1 MIRTRGPGLSLKQ
14 VDGRADLGDDPR
26 SAASGPRPRQPACAS
41 PQEVMSMV
49 QSPIA
54 ATGPD
59 GHDPVPSAGNLAGQD
74 GFPWHVGDPPDPLG
88 ALCVRTG
95 GGDHAAFAALHDA
108 LAGSVTSFTRRGWIR
123 SEQAERITD
132 AVFVEVWNLARL
144 QPSDG
149 DVEVWI
155 AAVAHRRIVD
165 RNRFHFYSH
174 HCGQDAT
181 MRR

>member
-1 MIRTRGPGLSLKQ
+1 
-14 VDGRADLGDDPR
+14 
-26 SAASGPRPRQPACAS
+26 
-41 PQEVMSMV
+41 MV

-155 AAVAHRRIVD
+155 AAVAHRRIGD
-165 RNRFHFYSH
+165 RNRFHFHSH
-174 HCGQDAT
+174 HCGRMPPCDVRRRTCSITTASITAT
-181 MRR
+181 SPRCWQPGSRSD